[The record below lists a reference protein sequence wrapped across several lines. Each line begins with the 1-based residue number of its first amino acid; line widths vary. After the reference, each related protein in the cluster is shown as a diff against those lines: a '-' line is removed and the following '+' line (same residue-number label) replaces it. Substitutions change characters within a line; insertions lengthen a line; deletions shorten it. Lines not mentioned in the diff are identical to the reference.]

1 MSSATG
7 RRISLLIVAV
17 AAATAGWLLGRA
29 GAGPTL
35 PGRVVPIETV
45 PVGPV
50 AGVTAGTAPPALADR
65 PVRNVVLIL
74 GDGMGLTQI
83 AAAAIRELGPDGRF
97 EFERFPVTG
106 LFATRPAGGLVTK
119 SDAAATAL
127 ASGVK
132 TTNGRLGEG
141 PDGRRLGTLLE
152 AARDAG
158 HPTGLVTTSSIVDA
172 TPAAFVAH
180 VGARYDY
187 GRIAEQLAAGRVD
200 LLAGGGLELVAPEGP
215 ERGPLAEAAARG
227 VAIVTDAAAWRAADR
242 LPVWA
247 IFPGSELGERPLHPD
262 VGELAE
268 TGLRLLGAE
277 AERRGRGFFLMIEE
291 EGIDTAGHAR
301 DFERMARAVARL
313 DRAAAA
319 AARFAAADGS
329 TLVVVTGD
337 HSTGGLEIDSTSTAD
352 RLRVAWASSKH
363 GGEPVPAFVYGP
375 PAAAAAFT
383 GVHDNT
389 EIHDLLTWALGL
401 AARAQAA
408 APDPAPDG
416 GTP

>member
-1 MSSATG
+1 VSAASA
-7 RRISLLIVAV
+7 RRLSVVILAL
-17 AAATAGWLLGRA
+17 AAAAAGWLLGRA
-29 GAGPTL
+29 GTGPSL
-35 PGRVVPIETV
+35 PGRVVPLETL

-50 AGVTAGTAPPALADR
+50 PGAEAGSAPPALADG

-74 GDGMGLTQI
+74 GDGMGLVQV

-97 EFERFPVTG
+97 GFERFPVSG

-132 TTNGRLGEG
+132 TTNGRLGED
-141 PDGRRLGTLLE
+141 PDGRRLTTLLE

-180 VGARYDY
+180 VDARHDY
-187 GRIAEQLAAGRVD
+187 RRIAEQLATARVD
-200 LLAGGGLELVAPEGP
+200 LLAGGGLEQVAPEGVHQ
-215 ERGPLAEAAARG
+215 GPLAEAAARG
-227 VAIVTDAAAWRAADR
+227 VAIVTDAEAWRTTGR

-247 IFPGSELGERPLHPD
+247 IFPGSELGEQPPHPD
-262 VGELAE
+262 VAELA
-268 TGLRLLGAE
+268 GPALRLLGDE
-277 AERRGRGFFLMIEE
+277 ATRRGSGFFLMIEE

-301 DFERMARAVARL
+301 DFDRMARAVARL
-313 DRAAAA
+313 DRAVDAAV
-319 AARFAAADGS
+319 RFAAADGA

-352 RLRVAWASSKH
+352 RLRVAWASSQH

-375 PAAAAAFT
+375 PSAAAAFT
-383 GVHDNT
+383 GFHDDT
-389 EIHDLLTWALGL
+389 EIHDLLARALGL
-401 AARAQAA
+401 AAARSPGAG
-408 APDPAPDG
+408 PDG